1 MKKSENDLNQ
11 VLRYTQCIDLWL
23 SNKGEYDTLTAYDN
37 YVKSMIREKNLDQI
51 KTLSE
56 WLSDTNIDLFNEYD
70 QYVEKLLRGNVY
82 TLTERDLAGDEF
94 WEDALKHDGTGIS
107 VLTDTLEQMI
117 EESNLIISSDKEP
130 KDVIKLISYTDI

>member
-82 TLTERDLAGDEF
+82 ET
-94 WEDALKHDGTGIS
+94 I
-107 VLTDTLEQMI
+107 
-117 EESNLIISSDKEP
+117 
-130 KDVIKLISYTDI
+130 